1 MVDSKVFLQS
11 HISKQSSNT
20 SNGVNVQLKGKRK
33 LLPTTDMSESV
44 SQYEQYLEERG
55 KCNKIRLTCQVNPI
69 CSNVLYNSVTEIVR
83 NEGSD
88 DVEVLNYGNGTIE
101 KGNVSGGKTYESGF
115 WSSPSWN
122 GDALTVLNGNAN
134 GSHPTNAIRDTQL
147 SSPSNGFVYHCG
159 KDIFNNH
166 LIRSN
171 TFKTICK
178 RKDGKEDT
186 PEDKSGTTFNTI
198 ADKMRDVNGNEVV
211 ETLYFPVDAPIDGH
225 KKDVT
230 MHVYRYDD
238 ILTYADS
245 VKNRL
250 VQKYDGWVGFY
261 NRSKIKSYSDFKNGE
276 IMDIERPIMY
286 KNGGDFIEMYPDRSL
301 YSFVPKFNKSRKRVE
316 KNWEYCITY
325 PSSSTTDGFDSIINK
340 SNGALKAIYFDENS
354 KGDNGGSQLVIY
366 GISKHGLMVGD
377 FVSVYKTLRNGTD
390 ERVVESAEVSAVV
403 DDYIFVLKG
412 NSTAISNS
420 WYDVSQDDLNNGCIE
435 VDGVCYSL
443 APNKKYFTVSYSCSG
458 CSGSTSGS
466 TTSTDNNK
474 YYLVNGKY
482 VNLDLDSQHIS
493 YKKVVNGIEC
503 NYYVRIFSKVPN
515 FKNASAVTSSEYDIY
530 KDDSKLIKEYQGS
543 DYDFESHVSRLAFAK
558 NIYGDEIGEVVF
570 TDDIDISNLKD
581 NLGRP
586 LSTLYITFLK
596 SNGGYKEWYGL
607 GTNID
612 PSSDKVTYSHCFG
625 ALTCGYETS
634 DESIYTNGIS
644 SINKINNIDKD
655 AIGVDVSY
663 INKDVKKDRDDGYF
677 KDVEVA
683 YGVDKNFYGDLCF
696 YDEYNATEVSIQPM
710 MYRFNTAQR
719 ESSSSVSGE
728 TFNGYNYD
736 DIVYDDYDISNTFTI
751 KTSQVSGTNSRKE
764 GYYYK
769 PHYPI
774 EIKMFG
780 KLNSVRPDFL
790 KIRSIK
796 KDEKRDGVYSIVTSS
811 YHYLGV
817 GDKAMI
823 YDSTQEKYYTLVTV
837 KNNDSNYKKFYCK
850 VYSEDG
856 KTLEKLTFM
865 DGDGKSHDLLNTN
878 DDVARGLYMSDFKLF
893 KVDNLEIPSYAK
905 ILKDGTCR
913 YVWRDIINNG
923 FNPTVSSVEE
933 YPFTNGAFY
942 INKRID
948 IYVRRQ
954 DPYNMYGLYNDDD
967 ISGDE
972 SKTEVIVDDSY
983 VKSDDIKC

>member
-88 DVEVLNYGNGTIE
+88 DVEVLNYRNGTIE
-101 KGNVSGGKTYESGF
+101 EGNVSGKNPNVSGF
-115 WSSPSWN
+115 WSLSSWD
-122 GDALTVLNGNAN
+122 GDELTVLNGNAN

-178 RKDGKEDT
+178 IPNT
-186 PEDKSGTTFNTI
+186 SSTFNTI
-198 ADKMRDVNGNEVV
+198 ADKMRDVKGNEVV

-261 NRSKIKSYSDFKNGE
+261 NRSKIKSYNNFEKGE

-301 YSFVPKFNKSRKRVE
+301 YSFVPKFNKYRKRVE

-420 WYDVSQDDLNNGCIE
+420 WYDVSQDDLDKGCIE

-443 APNKKYFTVSYSCSG
+443 APNKKYFTGSYSCSG
-458 CSGSTSGS
+458 CPSGFTSGS
-466 TTSTDNNK
+466 TTSTDKNK

-596 SNGGYKEWYGL
+596 SNGGYKEWYGF
-607 GTNID
+607 GTNRD

-634 DESIYTNGIS
+634 DESIYTNDIN
-644 SINKINNIDKD
+644 SINKINNIGGD
-655 AIGVDVSY
+655 AMGVNVLS
-663 INKDVKKDRDDGYF
+663 INKDVKEDRDEGHF
-677 KDVEVA
+677 KEPEVA

-719 ESSSSVSGE
+719 ESYYSASKE
-728 TFNGYNYD
+728 KFNGYNYD
-736 DIVYDDYDISNTFTI
+736 DIMYDDYDISNTFTI

-796 KDEKRDGVYSIVTSS
+796 KEDDVYSIVTSS

-837 KNNDSNYKKFYCK
+837 KNNNSNYKKFYCK
-850 VYSEDG
+850 VYSE
-856 KTLEKLTFM
+856 
-865 DGDGKSHDLLNTN
+865 DGKSHDLLNTN

>member
-20 SNGVNVQLKGKRK
+20 SNGVNVKLKGKRK

-88 DVEVLNYGNGTIE
+88 DVEVLNYGNCTIE
-101 KGNVSGGKTYESGF
+101 KVNVSGGKTNDNKF
-115 WSSPSWN
+115 CWSSSSWS
-122 GDALTVLNGNAN
+122 GDALTILNGNAK

-178 RKDGKEDT
+178 MQKGGNAD
-186 PEDKSGTTFNTI
+186 TFNTI

-261 NRSKIKSYSDFKNGE
+261 NRSKIKSYSNFKEGK

-301 YSFVPKFNKSRKRVE
+301 YSFVPKFNKHRKRVE

-420 WYDVSQDDLNNGCIE
+420 WYDVSQKDLNNGYIE
-435 VDGVCYSL
+435 VDGVVYKL
-443 APNKKYFTVSYSCSG
+443 ASNKKYFTDV
-458 CSGSTSGS
+458 
-466 TTSTDNNK
+466 DNNK

-596 SNGGYKEWYGL
+596 SNGGYKEWYGF
-607 GTNID
+607 GTNRD

-634 DESIYTNGIS
+634 DESIYTNGIN
-644 SINKINNIDKD
+644 SINKINNIGGD
-655 AIGVDVSY
+655 AMGVNVLS
-663 INKDVKKDRDDGYF
+663 INKDVKEDRDEGHF
-677 KDVEVA
+677 KEPEVA

-719 ESSSSVSGE
+719 ESSSSVSGG
-728 TFNGYNYD
+728 TFSGYSYD
-736 DIVYDDYDISNTFTI
+736 DIVYDDYDISNTFTV

-796 KDEKRDGVYSIVTSS
+796 KDEKRDDVYSIVTSS

-837 KNNDSNYKKFYCK
+837 KNNNSNYKKFYCK

>member
-88 DVEVLNYGNGTIE
+88 DVEVLNYGNEALSKGTIKTE
-101 KGNVSGGKTYESGF
+101 NTSGKNKKVDF

-122 GDALTVLNGNAN
+122 GDALTILNGNAKDF
-134 GSHPTNAIRDTQL
+134 HPTNAIRDTQL
-147 SSPSNGFVYHCG
+147 SNPSNGFVYHCG

-178 RKDGKEDT
+178 RQGGNED
-186 PEDKSGTTFNTI
+186 TFNTI
-198 ADKMRDVNGNEVV
+198 ADKMRDVKGNEVV

-261 NRSKIKSYSDFKNGE
+261 NRSKIKSYNDFKNGE

-301 YSFVPKFNKSRKRVE
+301 YSFVPKFNKHRKRVE

-420 WYDVSQDDLNNGCIE
+420 WHDVSQGELNERKIE
-435 VDGVCYSL
+435 VDGVVYKL
-443 APNKKYFTVSYSCSG
+443 ASNKKYFVDASG
-458 CSGSTSGS
+458 
-466 TTSTDNNK
+466 NK

-596 SNGGYKEWYGL
+596 SNGGYKEWYGFD
-607 GTNID
+607 NVPIY
-612 PSSDKVTYSHCFG
+612 PPNDKVTYSHCFG

-634 DESIYTNGIS
+634 DESIYTNDIN
-644 SINKINNIDKD
+644 SINKINNIGGD
-655 AIGVDVSY
+655 AMGVNVLS
-663 INKDVKKDRDDGYF
+663 INKDVKEDRDEGHF
-677 KDVEVA
+677 KEPEVA

-719 ESSSSVSGE
+719 ESYYSASKE
-728 TFNGYNYD
+728 KFNGYNYD
-736 DIVYDDYDISNTFTI
+736 DIMYDDYDISNTFTI

-780 KLNSVRPDFL
+780 KLNSVSPDFL

-796 KDEKRDGVYSIVTSS
+796 KEDDVYSIVTSS

-837 KNNDSNYKKFYCK
+837 KNNNSNYKKFYCK

-967 ISGDE
+967 ISGYD
-972 SKTEVIVDDSY
+972 SKTEVIVDGSY

>member
-11 HISKQSSNT
+11 HISKQSSDT

-101 KGNVSGGKTYESGF
+101 EGNVSGEKTNDSGF
-115 WSSPSWN
+115 WSSSSWE
-122 GDALTVLNGNAN
+122 GDELTVLNGNAN

-178 RKDGKEDT
+178 IPKT
-186 PEDKSGTTFNTI
+186 SSTFNTI
-198 ADKMRDVNGNEVV
+198 ADKMRDVKGNEVV

-261 NRSKIKSYSDFKNGE
+261 NRSKIKSYSDFKEGK

-301 YSFVPKFNKSRKRVE
+301 YSFVPKFNKYRKRVE

-325 PSSSTTDGFDSIINK
+325 PSSSTTDGFESIINK

-420 WYDVSQDDLNNGCIE
+420 WHDVNQDELSNGKIT
-435 VDGVCYSL
+435 VDGVEYSL
-443 APNKKYFTVSYSCSG
+443 ASNKKYFTDA
-458 CSGSTSGS
+458 
-466 TTSTDNNK
+466 DNKK

-596 SNGGYKEWYGL
+596 SNGGYKEWYGFD
-607 GTNID
+607 TNID
-612 PSSDKVTYSHCFG
+612 PSNDKVTYSHCFG

-634 DESIYTNGIS
+634 DESIYTNNIN
-644 SINKINNIDKD
+644 SINKIHNLCDD
-655 AIGVDVSY
+655 AAGVNVLS
-663 INKDVKKDRDDGYF
+663 INEDVKKDRDDGYF

-696 YDEYNATEVSIQPM
+696 YDEYDATEVSIQPM

-728 TFNGYNYD
+728 KFNGYNYD
-736 DIVYDDYDISNTFTI
+736 DIMYDDYDISNTFTI
-751 KTSQVSGTNSRKE
+751 KTSQVSGTNSKKE

-780 KLNSVRPDFL
+780 KLNSVSPDFL

-796 KDEKRDGVYSIVTSS
+796 KENGVYSIVTSS

-837 KNNDSNYKKFYCK
+837 KNNNSNYKKFYCK

-865 DGDGKSHDLLNTN
+865 DGDGKSNDLFNTN

-967 ISGDE
+967 ISGDD

>member
-88 DVEVLNYGNGTIE
+88 DVEVLNYENCTIE
-101 KGNVSGGKTYESGF
+101 EGNVIGGKNN
-115 WSSPSWN
+115 WSSPSWS
-122 GDALTVLNGNAN
+122 GDALTILNGNPCRF
-134 GSHPTNAIRDTQL
+134 HPTNAIRDTQL

-178 RKDGKEDT
+178 MQKGGNAD
-186 PEDKSGTTFNTI
+186 TFNTI

-261 NRSKIKSYSDFKNGE
+261 NRSKIKSYSNFEKDE

-301 YSFVPKFNKSRKRVE
+301 YSFVPKFNKHRKRVE

-412 NSTAISNS
+412 NSTTISNS
-420 WYDVSQDDLNNGCIE
+420 WYDVSQDDLSKGCIE

-443 APNKKYFTVSYSCSG
+443 APNKKYFTGSYPCSG
-458 CSGSTSGS
+458 CSDSTSGS

-596 SNGGYKEWYGL
+596 SNGGYKEWYGF
-607 GTNID
+607 GTTNRD

-634 DESIYTNGIS
+634 DESIYNNEIS
-644 SINKINNIDKD
+644 SINKINNISDGPNGS
-655 AIGVDVSY
+655 AAAGVNVRY
-663 INKDVKKDRDDGYF
+663 INKDCRKSQSNGTENNYF
-677 KDVEVA
+677 NDTEVA

-719 ESSSSVSGE
+719 EFSGE
-728 TFNGYNYD
+728 TFSGYNYD
-736 DIVYDDYDISNTFTI
+736 DIMYDDYDISNTFTI

-837 KNNDSNYKKFYCK
+837 KDDDSNYKKFYCK

-865 DGDGKSHDLLNTN
+865 DGDGKSHYLLNTN

>member
-88 DVEVLNYGNGTIE
+88 DVEVLNYGNEALSKGTIKTE
-101 KGNVSGGKTYESGF
+101 NTSGKNKKVDF

-122 GDALTVLNGNAN
+122 GDALTILNGNAKDF
-134 GSHPTNAIRDTQL
+134 HPTNAIRDTQL

-178 RKDGKEDT
+178 RQGGNED
-186 PEDKSGTTFNTI
+186 TFNTI
-198 ADKMRDVNGNEVV
+198 ADKMRDVKGNEVV

-261 NRSKIKSYSDFKNGE
+261 NRSKIKSYNDFKKGE

-301 YSFVPKFNKSRKRVE
+301 YSFVPKFNKHRKRVE

-420 WYDVSQDDLNNGCIE
+420 WYDVSQKDLNNGYIE
-435 VDGVCYSL
+435 VDGVVYKL
-443 APNKKYFTVSYSCSG
+443 ASNKKYFVDASG
-458 CSGSTSGS
+458 
-466 TTSTDNNK
+466 NK

-596 SNGGYKEWYGL
+596 SNGGYKEWYGFD
-607 GTNID
+607 NVPIY
-612 PSSDKVTYSHCFG
+612 PPNDKVTYSHCFG

-634 DESIYTNGIS
+634 DESIYTNDIN
-644 SINKINNIDKD
+644 SINKINNIGGD
-655 AIGVDVSY
+655 AMGVNVLS
-663 INKDVKKDRDDGYF
+663 INKDVKEDRDEGHF
-677 KDVEVA
+677 KEPEVA

-719 ESSSSVSGE
+719 ESYYSASKE
-728 TFNGYNYD
+728 KFNGYNYD
-736 DIVYDDYDISNTFTI
+736 DIMYDDYDISNTFTI

-780 KLNSVRPDFL
+780 KLNSVSPDFL

-796 KDEKRDGVYSIVTSS
+796 KEDDVYSIVTSS

-837 KNNDSNYKKFYCK
+837 KNNNSNYKKFYCK

-967 ISGDE
+967 ISGYD
-972 SKTEVIVDDSY
+972 SKTEVIVDGSY